1 MRGGSLLLLPIRRIS
16 SRKLAIAAAPMA
28 SVALLRAAY
37 GVDIQGVL
45 PAAEDQPQT
54 HVYLQTA
61 VSDGHGGTMPGNIV
75 EVSDG
80 LGGEVYD
87 IQGFLDTG
95 TSGVLLSLETQQ
107 GLNLQLEN
115 GVTFNDVAVG
125 GNDTYNVSV
134 PYYLSDA
141 PFSIDNDVAIGNPPP
156 DTSQYTLATG
166 PIHLQTNQQA
176 ADPLIGPLDI
186 FGMPVMQGKVA
197 VMDLRPPNNPD
208 PTQLGETKTYLYPPG
223 TPYNAGANDT
233 NPGIPP
239 GDLHVKL
246 SAADFSQFTQLEP
259 AGTPASLTPQQVAN
273 PMIGPDP
280 VKLLNTGSTDNT
292 QAIRIAFGGHASTG
306 SFLFDTG
313 AQASFISTAE
323 ALKLHIEYSVDA
335 NGNPDLVSTDAG
347 HAPIPDQFDIPITGA
362 GGQTVDAVGFF
373 LDRMSLPTIEG
384 VPINFDRAPVLV
396 TDVTVQDPITGK
408 TLTLDGDFGM
418 NFTEPSMTADGGQS
432 TAGAFDWESF
442 DQPNGLLG
450 LTLTAGTP
458 LPVIVPGGTTL
469 TASSDGAIGGAGDEL
484 ALNGGTLSITGSFVT
499 TRNFSVSTSG
509 GTITS
514 SAGATLTLSPQT
526 LTWSAGTMQT
536 TGSGTVV
543 FDVTSN
549 DVMVWSG
556 SAMNIAAGSNVVAG
570 GTTDPFTD
578 SLLTSNHV
586 TVVNNG
592 SLAVNVNSTVGG
604 ITGNGH
610 VTVGNGTTT
619 NTLHIA
625 AGTGLNTVSSLTVN
639 GNSALD
645 LTNNHLIIN
654 YAGSADPAAT
664 IRQYLTSGYNN
675 GTWTGPGINSS
686 TAAANSGSYSLGYA
700 DSADPGNPAGL
711 ASGTIE
717 IKYTLLGDAN
727 LDGTVNGIDF
737 GILAAN
743 FNKGVSRWDQGD
755 FNYDGAVNGV
765 DFGKLAA
772 NFNKGASGAAAD
784 WREILAFA
792 ASNGLMADVPE
803 PMSAGLVL
811 LSATGFLMRRRRSQ
825 GIV

>member
-1 MRGGSLLLLPIRRIS
+1 
-16 SRKLAIAAAPMA
+16 
-28 SVALLRAAY
+28 
-37 GVDIQGVL
+37 
-45 PAAEDQPQT
+45 
-54 HVYLQTA
+54 
-61 VSDGHGGTMPGNIV
+61 MPGSIV

-80 LGGEVYD
+80 SGGEVYD

-107 GLNLQLEN
+107 GLNLALEN

-134 PYYLSDA
+134 PYYLSVA

-166 PIHLQTNQQA
+166 PIHLQTNQQP
-176 ADPLIGPLDI
+176 ADEFVGPLDI

-208 PTQLGETKTYLYPPG
+208 PTQLGETQTYLYAPG
-223 TPYNAGANDT
+223 TPYNASTNTT

-259 AGTPASLTPQQVAN
+259 AGTPASDTPQQVAN

-280 VKLLNTGSTDNT
+280 VKLLNTGSTDTT
-292 QAIRIAFGGHASTG
+292 QAIRIAYGGHASTG

-347 HAPIPDQFDIPITGA
+347 HAPIPNQFDIPITGA
-362 GGQTVDAVGFF
+362 GGATVDAVGFF

-384 VPINFDRAPVLV
+384 DPINFDGAPVLV
-396 TDVTVQDPITGK
+396 TDVTVQDPDTGK
-408 TLTLDGDFGM
+408 TITLDGDFGM

-432 TAGAFDWESF
+432 VAGAFDWETF
-442 DQPNGLLG
+442 DQPDGLLG

-458 LPVIVPGGTTL
+458 LPVIVPTGTTL
-469 TASSDGAIGGAGDEL
+469 TAASDAAIGGAGDAL
-484 ALNGGTLSITGSFVT
+484 ALNGGSLSVTGTFVT

-509 GTITS
+509 GTVAT
-514 SAGATLTLSPQT
+514 SAGNTLTLSPQT
-526 LTWSAGTMQT
+526 LTWSAGTMT
-536 TGSGTVV
+536 TAGSGTVV

-549 DVMVWSG
+549 DVMAWTG
-556 SAMNIAAGSNVVAG
+556 SALNIAAGSNVVAG

-586 TVVNNG
+586 TILNNG
-592 SLAVNVNSTVGG
+592 SLTVNVNSTVGG

-610 VTVGNGTTT
+610 LTIGNGTT
-619 NTLHIA
+619 NKLQIA
-625 AGTGLNTVSSLTVN
+625 SGSGLNTVSSLTIN

-654 YAGSADPAAT
+654 YAGGADPVAT
-664 IRQYLTSGYNN
+664 IRQYLISGFNN
-675 GTWTGPGINSS
+675 GAWNGPGIDSS
-686 TAAANSGSYSLGYA
+686 TAAANSSSYALGYA
-700 DSADPGNPAGL
+700 DSKDPGNPAGL
-711 ASGTIE
+711 ASGTLE
-717 IKYTLLGDAN
+717 VKYTLIGDADLN
-727 LDGTVNGIDF
+727 GTVNGIDF

-743 FNKGVSRWDQGD
+743 FNKAVTGWDKGD
-755 FNYDGAVNGV
+755 FDYNNIVNGI
-765 DFGKLAA
+765 DFTHLAA
-772 NFNKGASGAAAD
+772 NFNKAASGAADPQWQA
-784 WREILAFA
+784 LVAFA
-792 ASNGLMADVPE
+792 EQNGLMADVPE
-803 PMSAGLVL
+803 PMAAGLAAMGAAGL
-811 LSATGFLMRRRRSQ
+811 LMRRRRHST
-825 GIV
+825 I